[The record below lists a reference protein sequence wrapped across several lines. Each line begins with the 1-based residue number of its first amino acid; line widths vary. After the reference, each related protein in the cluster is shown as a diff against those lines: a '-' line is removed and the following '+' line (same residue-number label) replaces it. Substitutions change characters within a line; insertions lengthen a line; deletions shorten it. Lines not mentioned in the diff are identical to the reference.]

1 MKAILKTSFIVL
13 SVMLCVSFLTGCSKE
28 EEPKAELT
36 IIGHD
41 IKTILEDGKTL
52 KEYYLQLKAP
62 NENTFLVKVD
72 YQEKLLYSFEG
83 TYKIGTKIVVNEKD
97 LVPFEKV
104 E

>member
-28 EEPKAELT
+28 KEQKVELV

-52 KEYYLQLKAP
+52 KEYYLQLEAP
-62 NENTFLVKVD
+62 NENTFLVKID
-72 YQEKLLYSFEG
+72 YQEKLMYTFQS
-83 TYKIGTKIVVNEKD
+83 TYKIGTKIIVNEKD